1 MQANNKIEVTQA
13 IAHAVA
19 GCAGGAAAAGNSGGC
34 GAGAVGA
41 VVGELTA
48 QYASSSGMTD
58 KTDITNLARLMSATA
73 GLLVSNGDTSAVNV
87 AASMGANNALAKR
100 IGVRVIL

>member
-1 MQANNKIEVTQA
+1 MTQ
-13 IAHAVA
+13 
-19 GCAGGAAAAGNSGGC
+19 NSSGSGSNTQSLNYTTINLKYVQ
-34 GAGAVGA
+34 GINQEAVGA